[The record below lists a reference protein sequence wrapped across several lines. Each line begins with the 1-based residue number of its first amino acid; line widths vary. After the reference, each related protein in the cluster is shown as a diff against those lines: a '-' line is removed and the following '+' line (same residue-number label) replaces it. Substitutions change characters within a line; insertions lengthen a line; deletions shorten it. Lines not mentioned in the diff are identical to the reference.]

1 MMRPRYSS
9 VCRPKGSE
17 ARRGLEGGRAACA
30 GPREVR
36 PGGDWKEAA
45 TDARGEGERG
55 ALEQMRALQ
64 ERGGFAW
71 AECS

>member
-17 ARRGLEGGRAACA
+17 ARR
-30 GPREVR
+30 
-36 PGGDWKEAA
+36 DWKEAA